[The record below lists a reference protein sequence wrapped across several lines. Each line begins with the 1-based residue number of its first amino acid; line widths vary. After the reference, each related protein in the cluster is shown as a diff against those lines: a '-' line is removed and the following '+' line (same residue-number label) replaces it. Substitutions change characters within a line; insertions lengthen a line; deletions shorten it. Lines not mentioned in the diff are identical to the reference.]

1 MYTTRISV
9 RSYVGM
15 SWTLP
20 FIMVAVGIVTLL
32 HYLTAAHLLPYHS
45 IYRSLYYLP
54 IAVAAVMW
62 GLRGGLAVSLLITAL
77 YLPHVWLLGAAMPG
91 GVLDNALEVLNF
103 NFVAALTGWLSDAQR
118 RHRLQAAAL
127 RTYIDDVFAS
137 LPVGVATVS
146 DRGLPEPRNP
156 AALALLKN
164 YNQDQCLPAA
174 PGYSELSLDGLPVGL
189 RCSPLHGADGAP
201 IGRVLVLEDLSEQR
215 RLHERV
221 RQAERQAALGR
232 LAGGLAHEVRN
243 PLAILRATAQLLASK
258 LVGHPD
264 LRRYTEV
271 LTGEADRIDRLVGD
285 LLAYASPRPP
295 APAPFDLAALI
306 TELTGAL
313 QPVAEQ
319 HRVTVDADGNT
330 RSMNVYADREQIRQ
344 ALLNLLLNAL
354 QASPAG
360 GTVAINCC
368 VRDEQVLVDVRDHG
382 GGIAPEIRSRIF
394 DPFFTTRNDGTGMG
408 LAVVARI
415 AADHGGAVEVDDA
428 RGGGALVTL
437 RLPINTGAMDSG
449 SSGTQMQ
456 HTGAMWPSGS

>member
-1 MYTTRISV
+1 
-9 RSYVGM
+9 M

-20 FIMVAVGIVTLL
+20 FIALAVAIITLL

-45 IYRSLYYLP
+45 IYRSLHYLP
-54 IAVAAVMW
+54 IAVAAVTW
-62 GLRGGLAVSLLITAL
+62 GIRGGLAVSLLITAL

-91 GVLDNALEVLNF
+91 GILDNVLEALVF

-156 AALALLKN
+156 AAVALLKN
-164 YNQDQCLPAA
+164 YNQHQRLPAA
-174 PGYSELSLDGLPVGL
+174 PGYSELSLDGSPVGL
-189 RCSPLHGADGAP
+189 HCSPLHGADGATV
-201 IGRVLVLEDLSEQR
+201 GQVLVLEDLSEQR
-215 RLHERV
+215 RLHERI

-243 PLAILRATAQLLASK
+243 PLAILRATSQLLAGK
-258 LVGHPD
+258 LAAYAD

-271 LTGEADRIDRLVGD
+271 LTDEADRIDRLVGD
-285 LLAYASPRPP
+285 LLAYASPQPP
-295 APAPFDLAALI
+295 ASAFFDLALLVRELIAAL
-306 TELTGAL
+306 GA
-313 QPVAEQ
+313 VAAQ
-319 HRVTVDADGNT
+319 HGVTVETDGDA
-330 RSMNVYADREQIRQ
+330 RRVELYADREQIRQ

-354 QASPAG
+354 QATPSG

-368 VRDEQVLVDVRDHG
+368 ARDKHVFVTVRDHG
-382 GGIAPEIRSRIF
+382 AGLAPEIRSRMF
-394 DPFFTTRNDGTGMG
+394 DPFFTTRDDGTGMG

-415 AADHGGAVEVDDA
+415 VADHGGAIEVDA
-428 RGGGALVTL
+428 AAGGGALVTL
-437 RLPINTGAMDSG
+437 RLPISTAAMPSG
-449 SSGTQMQ
+449 SSDRGRQDAEAT
-456 HTGAMWPSGS
+456 WPSGS